1 MKFQGIKSGYA
12 FSRNPIIIRD
22 SYPSDA
28 FDKNGG
34 SFSVMLDGTNIY
46 EGRFFP
52 PMEIDLS
59 EILDAYAYY
68 FREPPENNE
77 NPIIEIED
85 NVDLDCRKCYITA
98 EYDSYES
105 EGEFTVIPGG
115 VSKQNYKRLLA
126 TGQDAFTARFL
137 NFKNNFFLTT
147 RTAGWRVIL
156 KETELYPLYF
166 FVSQQE
172 EQVTAIETITRTE
185 LTFDRLY
192 PGVYALD
199 INALRRRFMSESRVI
214 PNVFDIYMAGV
225 FSCRIVVERSDI
237 SKDRYRLKFRN
248 SLGVFEIIELTG
260 DLSITPDY
268 SEAEDATFKRYDSI
282 TGDFYTDRERVERK
296 QSITVET
303 GVKRPDEVRFLMDMI
318 GSDEVYLL
326 DLTPFPLKVIPSA
339 EEFTYKPR
347 PDAPEKFTLKLEISD
362 SEINIMQEIIDGS
375 EGRKPRVFSKQ
386 FSKQF
391 N

>member
-1 MKFQGIKSGYA
+1 MKLQGIKSGYA

-22 SYPSDA
+22 TYPSDA

-34 SFSVMLDGTNIY
+34 RFSLMLDGTNIY

-59 EILDAYAYY
+59 EIIDAYVS
-68 FREPPENNE
+68 FFPEPPENNE
-77 NPIIEIED
+77 NPIVEIED
-85 NVDLDCRKCYITA
+85 SGELGCRQCYVTTD
-98 EYDSYES
+98 YDGYES
-105 EGEFTVIPGG
+105 EANFTVIPGG
-115 VSKQNYKRLLA
+115 ISKQNYKRLLA
-126 TGQDAFTARFL
+126 TAQDIFTARFL
-137 NFKNNFFLTT
+137 NVKNNFFLTT
-147 RTAGWRVIL
+147 RTAGWRVIM

-166 FVSQQE
+166 FVSQEE
-172 EQVTAIETITRTE
+172 EQVQVIETLTRSS
-185 LTFDRLY
+185 LSFDRLW

-199 INALRRRFMSESRVI
+199 IDALRRRFMTQYGVI

-225 FSCRIVVERSDI
+225 FSCRIAVERSDI
-237 SKDRYRLKFRN
+237 SKERYRLKFRN

-260 DLSITPDY
+260 ELSITPDY
-268 SEAEDATFKRYDSI
+268 SEAEEASFKRYDSI
-282 TGDFYTDRERVERK
+282 TGSLYTDRERVERK
-296 QSITVET
+296 QSVTVET

-318 GSDEVYLL
+318 GSEEVYLL
-326 DLTPFPLKVIPSA
+326 DLTPFPLKVIPSV

-347 PDAPEKFTLKLEISD
+347 PDTPEKFTLKLEISD
-362 SEINIMQEIIDGS
+362 SETNIMQEIIDGS

>member
-1 MKFQGIKSGYA
+1 MKLQGITSGYA

-22 SYPSDA
+22 TYPSDA

-34 SFSVMLDGTNIY
+34 TFSVMLDGTNIY

-59 EILDAYAYY
+59 EILDAYVS
-68 FREPPENNE
+68 FFPEPPENNE

-85 NVDLDCRKCYITA
+85 SGELGCRQCYVTTD
-98 EYDSYES
+98 YDSYES
-105 EGEFTVIPGG
+105 EANFTVIPGG

-126 TGQDAFTARFL
+126 VGQDAFTARFL
-137 NFKNNFFLTT
+137 NFKNNFFMTT
-147 RTAGWRVIL
+147 RTAGWRIVL
-156 KETELYPLYF
+156 KETELFPLYF
-166 FVSQQE
+166 FVRQQD
-172 EQVTAIETITRTE
+172 EQVEVVETVTRTS
-185 LTFDRLY
+185 LLFDRLY

-199 INALRRRFMSESRVI
+199 IDALRRRFVSESLVI

-237 SKDRYRLKFRN
+237 SKERYRLKFRN

-260 DLSITPDY
+260 ELSISPDY
-268 SEAEDATFKRYDSI
+268 SEAEEASFKRYDSI
-282 TGDFYTDRERVERK
+282 TGSLYTDRERVERK
-296 QSITVET
+296 QAVTVET

-318 GSDEVYLL
+318 GSEEVYLL
-326 DLTPFPLKVIPSA
+326 DLTPFPLKVIPSV

-362 SEINIMQEIIDGS
+362 TETNIMQEIIDGS